1 MANHPPCTLGFRFQ
15 AGFSLVHTTLVVV
28 AGLFRMFQDASGSA
42 VNGHDGGTLA
52 ERDCLSTIT
61 RGPRMTHV
69 HAPRQVEY
77 YDRYPT
83 EGPYKRYS
91 GLALAQ

>member
-1 MANHPPCTLGFRFQ
+1 
-15 AGFSLVHTTLVVV
+15 
-28 AGLFRMFQDASGSA
+28 
-42 VNGHDGGTLA
+42 
-52 ERDCLSTIT
+52 
-61 RGPRMTHV
+61 MTHM